1 MSVQGCLMC
10 ELEDATE
17 EVVVFR
23 DALWACEIAPG
34 YEVPG
39 WVILRARRHA
49 LGWTGLEEAELS
61 SFGHRAR
68 AVAGA
73 LKRVTESPA
82 TYLMIFGEAYPHFH
96 ALMVARGEDVPPER
110 RTGDILKL
118 RTERADPAR
127 AHELL
132 PELRA
137 TYTDLAQMRDLG
149 TNPTH

>member
-1 MSVQGCLMC
+1 MC
-10 ELEDATE
+10 QLEDAAQD
-17 EVVVFR
+17 VVIFR
-23 DALWACEIAPG
+23 DERWACEIAPG

-49 LGWTGLEEAELS
+49 LGWTGLDEAELS

-73 LKRVTESPA
+73 LKRVTQSPA

-96 ALMVARGEDVPPER
+96 ALLVARGEDVPPER

-127 AHELL
+127 ARQLL

-137 TYTDLAQMRDLG
+137 AYAALAQTQDLS
-149 TNPTH
+149 TRPTR

>member
-1 MSVQGCLMC
+1 MC
-10 ELEDATE
+10 QLEDAAQD
-17 EVVVFR
+17 VVIFR
-23 DALWACEIAPG
+23 DERWACEIAPG

-49 LGWTGLEEAELS
+49 LGWTGLDEAELS

-68 AVAGA
+68 AVAAA
-73 LKRVTESPA
+73 LKRVTQSPA

-96 ALMVARGEDVPPER
+96 ALLVARGEDVPPDR

-118 RTERADPAR
+118 RIERADPAR
-127 AHELL
+127 ARQLL

-137 TYTDLAQMRDLG
+137 AYAALAQTQDLS
-149 TNPTH
+149 TRPNR